1 MSMLPAGLLN
11 EPGEVTTEQLEGP
24 SSPGGRSSTFRRI
37 TSAMLASPAAVL
49 SAAFIVLIIVAAIA
63 APLLTKWSGWDP
75 FTYDDTAVNP
85 DLGGLPSAPW
95 GGISAEHWFGVEPQS
110 GRDIFARI
118 VYGGRVSLSIAFAAA
133 TITTIIGVVLGM
145 LAGFLGGWV
154 DQVVSRVMDFLMA
167 FPSLIFMIALLSALP
182 AGNRPVLLVMVLC
195 IFGWPYIARVIR
207 GQTMSLARREFV
219 EAAQASG
226 ASKAAIVFK
235 EILPNLTGTI
245 IVLVTLA
252 IPGYIGT
259 EAALSF
265 LGVGVVPPTPSWG
278 QMIASAVPWYATNP
292 MFFFVPGL
300 FLFLTVLS
308 FTVFGDH
315 LSRAIDTGETK
326 K

>member
-1 MSMLPAGLLN
+1 
-11 EPGEVTTEQLEGP
+11 
-24 SSPGGRSSTFRRI
+24 
-37 TSAMLASPAAVL
+37 MLASPAAML
-49 SAAFIVLIIVAAIA
+49 SAAFIVLIVLVAIA

-75 FTYDDTAVNP
+75 FQYDDTAVNP
-85 DLGGLPSAPW
+85 DLGGLPALPW
-95 GGISAEHWFGVEPQS
+95 GGISTDHWFGVEPQS
-110 GRDIFARI
+110 GRDVFARI
-118 VYGGRVSLSIAFAAA
+118 VYGARVSLAIAFAAA
-133 TITTIIGVVLGM
+133 AITTIVGVVLGM
-145 LAGFLGGWV
+145 LAGFFGGWV
-154 DQVVSRVMDFLMA
+154 DQVISRVMDFLMA

-195 IFGWPYIARVIR
+195 IFGWPYTARVIR
-207 GQTMSLARREFV
+207 GQTMSLGQREFV

-252 IPGYIGT
+252 VPSYIGT

-278 QMIASAVPWYATNP
+278 QMIATAVPWYATDP

-315 LSRAIDTGETK
+315 LSRAIDTGDTSK
-326 K
+326 

>member
-1 MSMLPAGLLN
+1 MSMLPAGLLA
-11 EPGEVTTEQLEGP
+11 EPGEAAPEQRGGP
-24 SSPGGRSSTFRRI
+24 APSPGRSSALRRV

-49 SAAFIVLIIVAAIA
+49 SAAFIILIVLVAIA
-63 APLLTKWSGWDP
+63 APLLTAWSGWDP
-75 FTYDDTAVNP
+75 LAYDDTAVNP
-85 DLGGLPSAPW
+85 DLGGLPVAPW

-118 VYGGRVSLSIAFAAA
+118 LYGARVSLSIAFAGAA
-133 TITTIIGVVLGM
+133 ITTVLGVVLGM
-145 LAGFLGGWV
+145 LAGFFGGWV
-154 DQVVSRVMDFLMA
+154 DQAISRVMDFLMA

-182 AGNRPVLLVMVLC
+182 AGNRPVLLVTVLC
-195 IFGWPYIARVIR
+195 LFGWPYTARVIR

-226 ASKAAIVFK
+226 ASKRAIVFR

-245 IVLVTLA
+245 IVLVTIA

-278 QMIASAVPWYATNP
+278 QMIATAVPWYATDP

-315 LSRAIDTGETK
+315 LSRAIDTGETHK
-326 K
+326 